1 MIRVANVRQ
10 APRVRP
16 YAHGISQREMRH
28 QGASV
33 MIRHHTKAGWM
44 RALSAAACGL
54 VCALGCGAAAAGEI
68 TYTPINPSFGGNTFN
83 AQNLMAMA
91 TAQNSYKRKADEEA
105 KRQAAIDQAKRATG
119 QSAGDRF
126 VQQLQSRLYA
136 SLADQVAGSIFG
148 ENAQQQGTLRF
159 DDQEISFV
167 NNGTEIQLTIH
178 NFTTGET
185 TEISVPTL
193 TGTP

>member
-1 MIRVANVRQ
+1 MGHN
-10 APRVRP
+10 
-16 YAHGISQREMRH
+16 
-28 QGASV
+28 
-33 MIRHHTKAGWM
+33 TKAGLV

-54 VCALGCGAAAAGEI
+54 VCVLSGAPAAAGDI
-68 TYTPINPSFGGNTFN
+68 TFTPINPSFGGNTFN

-105 KRQAAIDQAKRATG
+105 KRLSAIEQAKRSTG
-119 QSAGDRF
+119 QSASDRF

-136 SLADQVAGSIFG
+136 SLADQVAGAIFG
-148 ENAQQQGTLRF
+148 QNAQQQGTLRF
-159 DDQEISFV
+159 DDQEISFI
-167 NNGTEIQLTIH
+167 NNGTEIQLTIV

-185 TEISVPTL
+185 TEIVVPTL